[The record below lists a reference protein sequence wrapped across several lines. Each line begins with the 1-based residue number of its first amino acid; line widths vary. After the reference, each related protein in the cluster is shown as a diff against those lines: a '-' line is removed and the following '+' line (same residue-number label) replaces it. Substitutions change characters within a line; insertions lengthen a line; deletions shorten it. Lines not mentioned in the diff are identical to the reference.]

1 MPDNMPQKNK
11 PPQFNNMDINSI
23 RADFPILNQ
32 EVHGCRLAFL
42 DNAAS
47 AQRPTAVIDAV
58 SHYYRHDHAN
68 VHRGVHTLS
77 HRATDAYEGARE
89 KVRGFINAASISE
102 IVFTRGTTEA
112 INLVAASL
120 GQDVCAGDEILI
132 SHMEHHSNI
141 VPWQMLCERTGAIL
155 RVAPINEHGELLVDE
170 MIALMN
176 KRTRI
181 VALTHISNAL
191 GTINPIEIIITAA
204 HERDIP
210 VLIDGAQAAPHA
222 NIDVQK
228 LGCEFY
234 AFSGHK
240 MCGPTGIGVLYGRED
255 WLERLPPWQGGGE
268 MILSVS
274 FEEAV
279 YNRLPYKFEA
289 GTPNIAGA
297 IGLGAAIDYL
307 QTIGMDNIAAYEAAL
322 LDYLTDEL
330 SKVSDLRLIGTAK
343 QKAGVQSFV
352 IKDIH
357 PHDLGTVLDHKGV
370 AIRTGHHC
378 AMPVMDFFD
387 VPGTA
392 RASLAFYN
400 THEDVDQLIEGLAVA
415 KEMFA

>member
-1 MPDNMPQKNK
+1 MASNAAQKN
-11 PPQFNNMDINSI
+11 QLSELDLASI
-23 RADFPILNQ
+23 RSDFPILNQ

-47 AQRPTAVIDAV
+47 SQRPTAVIDAV
-58 SHYYRHDHAN
+58 SNYYRHDHAN

-89 KVRGFINAASISE
+89 KVRGFINANSIAE

-120 GQDVCAGDEILI
+120 GQDISAGDEILI

-141 VPWQMLCERTGAIL
+141 VPWKLLCERTGAIL
-155 RVAPINEHGELLVDE
+155 RVAPINQQGELLTDE
-170 MIALMN
+170 MIAMMN
-176 KRTRI
+176 KRTRL
-181 VALTHISNAL
+181 VALAHVSNAL
-191 GTINPIEIIITAA
+191 GTINPIEQIIKAA
-204 HERDIP
+204 HEHDIP
-210 VLIDGAQAAPHA
+210 VLIDGAQATSHA
-222 NIDVQK
+222 QVDVQK

-240 MCGPTGIGVLYGRED
+240 MCAPTGIGVLYGRED
-255 WLERLPPWQGGGE
+255 WLERMPPWQGGGE

-274 FEEAV
+274 FEDTV

-289 GTPNIAGA
+289 GTPNISGA

-307 QTIGMDNIAAYEAAL
+307 QVIGLEKIAAYEATL
-322 LDYLTDEL
+322 LDYMTEQL
-330 SKVSDLRLIGTAK
+330 SNIPDLRLIGTARH
-343 QKAGVQSFV
+343 KAGVQSF
-352 IKDIH
+352 IIDGIH

-378 AMPVMDFFD
+378 AMPVMEFFD

-400 THEDVDQLIEGLAVA
+400 TREDVDQLIDGIAVA
-415 KEMFA
+415 QEMFA